1 MTQGEAMAAVM
12 MASAIVLAITTRGAV
27 RQMAIAMAF
36 GLITIRLAIWYAP
49 ADWRYLASAA
59 IWVSVGCAAIQRGT
73 VTSGALLVLSGLC
86 YAGAEILA
94 APAIFGNPALVLA
107 DVLWWGALLWGA
119 RREFVGYTDHGRM
132 DCHDSGRG
140 FLACD
145 CDPHQKA
152 AARKTMRPE

>member
-12 MASAIVLAITTRGAV
+12 MASAIVLAITTRGPVQRLALS
-27 RQMAIAMAF
+27 MMS
-36 GLITIRLAIWYAP
+36 GLVAIRLAIWYAP

-119 RREFVGYTDHGRM
+119 RREFVGYTDHGGMGR
-132 DCHDSGRG
+132 HDSGRG

-145 CDPHQKA
+145 CDPHQKT
-152 AARKTMRPE
+152 AARAEVRPK